1 MTTHI
6 LLIDDHALFRTGLAM
21 VLEDGVA
28 GVQIAQAASLAEAM
42 QGALPTPHVVLLD
55 VQLQGLNGLEGI
67 ALVHRRWPGAQIVM
81 LSSHAEPRTVRQALA
96 RGAAAFVSKA
106 DTADAIV
113 SVIATLMRGE
123 AVASTVNGFA
133 DSLPASLADGV
144 GTQRLTPRQAEVLDL
159 LCQGL
164 SNKVIG
170 RRLNLSENTVRGH
183 VQATLGA
190 LGVSSRSEAAF
201 AARRIGLVS

>member
-1 MTTHI
+1 MMIDI
-6 LLIDDHALFRTGLAM
+6 LLIDDHALFRSGLAM
-21 VLEDGVA
+21 VLKDGIA
-28 GVQIAQAASLAEAM
+28 GADIAQVASLEEAM
-42 QGALPTPHVVLLD
+42 RDALPAPHVVLLD

-67 ALVHRRWPGAQIVM
+67 ALVRRRWPDALVVM
-81 LSSHAEPRTVRQALA
+81 LSSQAEPRTVRQALA

-106 DTADAIV
+106 DTAETIV
-113 SVIATLMRGE
+113 SVITTLMRGE
-123 AVASTVNGFA
+123 TVVTRIDGFA
-133 DSLPASLADGV
+133 DSQPAGLHDGARP
-144 GTQRLTPRQAEVLDL
+144 QRLTPRQAEVLDL

-183 VQATLGA
+183 VQATLSV

-201 AARRIGLVS
+201 AARRIGLVF